1 MFFISM
7 LTVSDISKLREVL
20 EQWRAEVERIAL
32 VPTMGNL
39 HSGHLQ
45 LVKTAKSQ
53 ASRVVVS
60 IFVNPMQF
68 DRENDLKGYPR
79 TMEKDRQK
87 LEEMGTDLVFV
98 PTSSE
103 IYPLGM
109 ETATQVDVPGLSR
122 ILCGASRPG
131 HFRGV
136 TTIVTKLFNM
146 VQPDVAVFG
155 EKDYQ
160 QLLLI
165 RRLVADLNIPVEIVA
180 VATVRE
186 PDGLAMSSRNSYL
199 SIDERRKAPLLY
211 LAMKEL
217 AIAIKGGAREYPKI
231 LKLTKKKLVDH
242 GVMIDYLSILRQ
254 GDLIEASPQD
264 RALVIL
270 AAAWL
275 GKARLIDNI
284 LLQLKNGH

>member
-1 MFFISM
+1 M
-7 LTVSDISKLREVL
+7 LTVSKIYKLRERL
-20 EQWRAEVERIAL
+20 GQWRAGGERIVL

-39 HSGHLQ
+39 HTGHLQ
-45 LVKTAKSQ
+45 LVETAKAQ

-87 LEEMGTDLVFV
+87 LAKIGVDLLFV
-98 PTSSE
+98 PASSE

-136 TTIVTKLFNM
+136 STIVTKLFNM

-165 RRLVADLNIPVEIVA
+165 RRLVEDLNIPVEIVA

-199 SIDERRKAPLLY
+199 SVDERRRAPLLY
-211 LAMKEL
+211 LALKEL
-217 AIAIKGGAREYPKI
+217 AIAIKGGAREYSEILEQAKI
-231 LKLTKKKLVDH
+231 DLIDH
-242 GVMIDYLSILRQ
+242 GYILDYLRILRQ
-254 GDLIEASPQD
+254 GDLSDAGPQD

-275 GKARLIDNI
+275 GKARLIDNV
-284 LLQLKNGH
+284 LLHLKDDH

>member
-1 MFFISM
+1 M
-7 LTVSDISKLREVL
+7 LTVSNIPELRKVL
-20 EQWRAEVERIAL
+20 GQWRAEGERIAL

-39 HSGHLQ
+39 HRGHLQ
-45 LVKTAKSQ
+45 LVETAKAE

-79 TMEKDRQK
+79 TLEEDRQK
-87 LEEMGTDLVFV
+87 LEGMGADLVFV
-98 PTSSE
+98 PSSSE
-103 IYPLGM
+103 VYPLGM

-122 ILCGASRPG
+122 ILCGASRAG

-155 EKDYQ
+155 KKDYQ

-165 RRLVADLNIPVEIVA
+165 RRLVADLNIPVEVVA

-186 PDGLAMSSRNSYL
+186 SDGLAMSSRNSYL
-199 SIDERRKAPLLY
+199 STDERRRAPLLY
-211 LAMKEL
+211 LVLKGL
-217 AIAIKGGAREYPKI
+217 KIAIKGGAREYSKI
-231 LKLTKKKLVDH
+231 LEESKKDLISH
-242 GVMIDYLSILRQ
+242 GYTPDYLRILRQ
-254 GDLIEASPQD
+254 GDLSDAGSQD
-264 RALVIL
+264 KALVIL

-275 GKARLIDNI
+275 GKARLIDNV
-284 LLQLKNGH
+284 LLHLKDDR